1 MEERNEKVPQWM
13 RGFLL
18 LASIYNLAWG
28 LFIYNFP
35 TPYFRWLTKS
45 SLEAPA
51 LISYQG
57 LGTLIFGAIYL
68 LAACYPIKLWFL
80 ILLGIISKITGAIGI
95 YYIIMD
101 QQMTRTFI
109 FQMIMN
115 DLIWTVPFIIIFFKV
130 MEVRKFR
137 EGIKAE

>member
-1 MEERNEKVPQWM
+1 MEEISEKVPPWM
-13 RGFLL
+13 RGLLL
-18 LASIYNLAWG
+18 LAAIYNVAWG

-35 TPYFRWLTKS
+35 TSYFKWLTKA

-68 LAACYPIKLWFL
+68 SAALYPLRLWFF
-80 ILLGIISKITGAIGI
+80 IPLGILSKIVGAVGA

-101 QQMTRTFI
+101 QQITRTFI
-109 FQMIMN
+109 FQVIMN
-115 DLIWTVPFIIIFFKV
+115 DLIWVVPLIVIFSKILA
-130 MEVRKFR
+130 VRKKQDISGF
-137 EGIKAE
+137 